1 MVMNES
7 FEPEV
12 VVLYCGRSLAGDN
25 HLSDGT
31 RQGSGFRA
39 RFVMMPCS
47 SKIESLNLIK
57 LIEHGADGVVVVAC
71 PEEQCQFLV
80 GSNRAEKRVEH
91 ARLLLGEAGMAPD
104 RLTMMRRQ
112 ELSAD
117 DIIAVAEET
126 AAVIS
131 PLGQNP
137 MKSH

>member
-1 MVMNES
+1 
-7 FEPEV
+7 
-12 VVLYCGRSLAGDN
+12 
-25 HLSDGT
+25 
-31 RQGSGFRA
+31 
-39 RFVMMPCS
+39 
-47 SKIESLNLIK
+47 
-57 LIEHGADGVVVVAC
+57 
-71 PEEQCQFLV
+71 QCQFLV

-112 ELSAD
+112 GLSAG
-117 DIIAVAEET
+117 DIMAVAEET